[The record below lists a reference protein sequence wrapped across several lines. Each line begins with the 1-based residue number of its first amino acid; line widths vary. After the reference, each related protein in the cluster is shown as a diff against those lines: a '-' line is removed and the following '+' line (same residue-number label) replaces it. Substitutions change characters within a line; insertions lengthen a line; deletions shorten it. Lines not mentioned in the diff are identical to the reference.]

1 MNGINLF
8 LLYIFITILL
18 ILTILLSSISLSASI
33 FIYFII
39 GSIFLLIVYYVY
51 SSIRVNTVNKG
62 ELIYQT
68 KKYNSIC
75 RLIVFAIGIT
85 FLIYFRNEMPYMLM
99 LSIETLLIIYLFFG
113 DYLIGNSSVKVYDE
127 GIVFD
132 DILYCEWDDL
142 SIEELENG
150 AVNIATKNY
159 PKKIKLHKNL
169 IKRRKS
175 LK

>member
-1 MNGINLF
+1 
-8 LLYIFITILL
+8 
-18 ILTILLSSISLSASI
+18 
-33 FIYFII
+33 
-39 GSIFLLIVYYVY
+39 
-51 SSIRVNTVNKG
+51 
-62 ELIYQT
+62 
-68 KKYNSIC
+68 
-75 RLIVFAIGIT
+75 
-85 FLIYFRNEMPYMLM
+85 M